1 MSQPPNE
8 LETIRQRARQAVEYY
23 KRQVNSASA
32 DGSNQTGHARPNPS
46 SSPFPTAYHRSME
59 VEAAAQDQCNRVG
72 GQLQGQR
79 SSMEDILHGGVAP
92 ASSNSF
98 YRAKM
103 KAGIIDMRSS
113 YNERIGSGSA
123 RQRSRTFHGPHT
135 SRTRTQTYAMDPYKG
150 PSAPPLSG
158 KLKESPPL
166 PQRPGVGSPP
176 SPSPPQRY
184 PNLAVTVGSSSTA
197 RVGGGPRRNSR
208 GLYRSNSNLEI
219 DSMEGIDDDLPP
231 AALHREYGSTS
242 SLDILASAGQDNYA
256 DMLKDF
262 KNGHSPPRE
271 PRLRQLLQQQQQQ
284 QQQQHQQLQ
293 QQQLQQQQLQQQQLQ
308 QQQLQQQQ
316 LQQQQQ
322 QQQQQQKAVNG
333 VMEKEEDEA
342 SDQGKAK
349 SKSKGKERK
358 IRAKSITG
366 DSSSA
371 GILKK
376 LRGTSSKHDSGDA
389 SSKSDDKCNEDTA
402 SEERLRQKVFVHF
415 DCQSVGVR
423 LSKLSGKKP
432 SLPNHMK
439 NITTGASAASVKRNS
454 YAISSDKDMVECIEE
469 DDSGDGKNN
478 DLVLSCPF
486 FRNEIGGEGSILSG
500 GAPLTAYKHLAPSNT
515 FLSASSNASAMSPP
529 CPCVRHPACSG
540 VAILDS
546 SPSPSGKLLPPL
558 IKHRGYVIEYVDHG
572 AYYYRHYFHSFDHQ
586 NLFGTDDHLGP
597 VAISVRREKVDPE
610 ERANNLGKAEYGLY
624 QYRIICRTSQLTTL
638 RGSIL
643 EDAVPSSGR
652 LSSSRGVPVK
662 DVLEVALGEVNMACL
677 RHATPGPKTADQL
690 LKLDEQGIC
699 TTYKVG
705 IMYCRAGQN
714 SEEEMYNNEC
724 GSPVFDEFLNL
735 IGQKVRLKSFDK
747 YRGGLDCKTDT
758 TGLHS
763 YYTTF
768 NNNEIM
774 FHVSTMLPFTPNNHQ
789 QLLRKRHIGNDI
801 VTIVFQEPGAQPFSP
816 RTVRS
821 QFQHVFIIV
830 RVSCPNTENTRYSMA
845 VSRSKDVPPFG
856 PPIPE
861 KGSFPKSAEFV
872 DFIMAKII
880 NAENAAHRSEKF
892 RTMAQ
897 RTRQEYLKDLA
908 TNFCTNNALDSGS
921 KLSKFALGSGRKK
934 EKSKHRVVP
943 DMYTKGALVWQV
955 QVEDMGSAV
964 QVESLLAVAADT
976 IVLLDSASTD
986 VIFTVPCSTVIGW
999 TLQASS
1005 IRLYFGQGECI
1016 LLRPLS
1022 GDMEE
1027 MTEII
1032 TRLTAVSQGTETMKL
1047 VLKRNGL
1054 GQLGFHIQSEG
1065 IVTDVEPYGFAWEVG
1080 LRKGSRLVEICKVA
1094 TITLNHDQI
1103 VDLLRT
1109 SAVVKVVVVPPLED
1123 GTPRGLMSFNTHL
1136 PFTSLVS
1143 VHTPFFC
1150 PDQSH
1155 FLSHPPHHQLSN
1167 QRPCLSLPQLP
1178 QAPTRGDGRPSMAGS
1193 RSSISTPTS
1202 TPTPHPSSQH
1212 PPSSSTSTNINNT
1225 AAAIT
1230 TAPPSGYYEQSGA
1243 RQGGSIAPSSHGY
1256 SDSTLSSGRGS
1267 DDGRGSSLYGH
1278 SRQESDLY
1286 GSSHDGHLSSGDE
1299 VHSRSASHD
1308 SSDFS
1313 LSSNSRRGLSSSGR
1327 QTQTA
1332 ALRRGEGSN
1341 YHNMEGSG
1349 SSAYMT
1355 GTDSVYN
1362 SVSQHSNYPGPRRQ
1376 FATMDYASSSMP
1388 ATGNIALELLKQTQ
1402 NTKYLLGQEAPP
1414 NAHPAPPPTHPAL
1427 TPTPAG
1433 QGMVGEGVGG
1443 VGGYGGVSSSLL
1455 SLPSGGGGG
1464 GGAGGGSGK
1473 QDMPPPVLRDDTF
1486 PRRKE
1491 SSQLRKTYATKKHL
1505 DSSPMSSNN
1514 SSPRSSSKN
1523 LSGMSSE
1530 ESLNTRHRA
1539 GQQRGAGGA
1548 SSGASRINF
1557 QEELKRL
1564 IDPDISESD
1573 LASLSS
1579 KPPSNRRSRRL
1590 QRTYS
1595 DESLH
1600 STKGSVPTS
1609 TNDLA
1614 PSNDLSIGTDLIFT
1628 TAVPKASDA
1637 GPAPE
1642 NTASERLSPRA
1653 VVDVGRPRVRK
1664 LPDGRTLPDAVSL
1677 DWTDLVHVATKAIE
1691 IDTHPPPPPPLS
1703 QHPNHRREES
1713 DDEAPPP
1720 PRPPSP
1726 KDNISLSSAAGL
1738 STASWLSLSST
1749 PEQRVKEL
1757 EMVMQQLQG
1766 DLDKERRRTSK
1777 MKTEIQDLRAENVRL
1792 QEESQ
1797 TAAAQLRRF
1806 TEWFF
1811 NTIDRQ

>member
-1 MSQPPNE
+1 MSHPPNE

-32 DGSNQTGHARPNPS
+32 DSGGQGGNVRSNAS
-46 SSPFPTAYHRSME
+46 ASPFSSAYHRSMDKE
-59 VEAAAQDQCNRVG
+59 GAQEQCNRVG

-113 YNERIGSGSA
+113 YNERIGSGSS

-135 SRTRTQTYAMDPYKG
+135 GRTRTQTYAVDPYKAK
-150 PSAPPLSG
+150 PSASITG
-158 KLKESPPL
+158 KPKESPAPS
-166 PQRPGVGSPP
+166 QRPNVGSPP

-184 PNLAVTVGSSSTA
+184 TNHQAAMSSTA
-197 RVGGGPRRNSR
+197 RVGGSRRNSR
-208 GLYRSNSNLEI
+208 GLYRSNSNLEM
-219 DSMEGIDDDLPP
+219 DSMECIEDDLPP

-242 SLDILASAGQDNYA
+242 SLDLLASAGQENYA

-284 QQQQHQQLQ
+284 
-293 QQQLQQQQLQQQQLQ
+293 
-308 QQQLQQQQ
+308 
-316 LQQQQQ
+316 
-322 QQQQQQKAVNG
+322 KVMNG
-333 VMEKEEDEA
+333 VMEKEEDEG
-342 SDQGKAK
+342 SDHGKSK
-349 SKSKGKERK
+349 NKSKGKERK
-358 IRAKSITG
+358 TRAKSITG

-371 GILKK
+371 SILKK
-376 LRGTSSKHDSGDA
+376 LRGTSSKHDAGDGPA
-389 SSKSDDKCNEDTA
+389 KSDDKCNEESA
-402 SEERLRQKVFVHF
+402 SEERLRQKAFIHF

-423 LSKLSGKKP
+423 LSKSSKSH
-432 SLPNHMK
+432 SLPNYMK

-454 YAISSDKDMVECIEE
+454 YAVSDKDLAEGTE
-469 DDSGDGKNN
+469 DDDVGDGKNN

-486 FRNEIGGEGSILSG
+486 FRNELGGEGSVLTG
-500 GAPLTAYKHLAPSNT
+500 VAPLAAYKHSTTSNT
-515 FLSASSNASAMSPP
+515 SAMSP
-529 CPCVRHPACSG
+529 CPCVRHPACCG

-546 SPSPSGKLLPPL
+546 SPSPSGKILPPL
-558 IKHRGYVIEYVDHG
+558 VKHRGYVIEYVDHG

-586 NLFGTDDHLGP
+586 NLFGTDDQLGP
-597 VAISVRREKVDPE
+597 VAVSVRREKVDPE
-610 ERANNLGKAEYGLY
+610 ERTNNLGRADYGLY

-643 EDAVPSSGR
+643 EDAIPSSGR
-652 LSSSRGVPVK
+652 LSSSRGVPLK
-662 DVLEVALGEVNMACL
+662 EVLEVAIGEVNLSCL
-677 RHATPGPKTADQL
+677 KQATPGPKTADQL

-699 TTYKVG
+699 TNYKVG
-705 IMYCRAGQN
+705 IMYCRAGQS

-735 IGQKVRLKSFDK
+735 IGQKVRLKGFDK

-774 FHVSTMLPFTPNNHQ
+774 FHISTILPFTPNNHQ

-801 VTIVFQEPGAQPFSP
+801 VTIVFQEPGALPFSP

-830 RVSCPNTENTRYSMA
+830 RVSNPNTENTRYSIA

-856 PPIPE
+856 PPIPDM
-861 KGSFPKSAEFV
+861 GSFPKSAEFV
-872 DFIMAKII
+872 DFLMAKII

-934 EKSKHRVVP
+934 EKTKHRVVP
-943 DMYTKGALVWQV
+943 YMYTKGALVWNV
-955 QVEDMGSAV
+955 QVEDMGSSV
-964 QVESLLAVAADT
+964 QVESLLAIAADT

-1094 TITLNHDQI
+1094 TITLTHDQI

-1123 GTPRGLMSFNTHL
+1123 GTPRG
-1136 PFTSLVS
+1136 
-1143 VHTPFFC
+1143 
-1150 PDQSH
+1150 
-1155 FLSHPPHHQLSN
+1155 
-1167 QRPCLSLPQLP
+1167 
-1178 QAPTRGDGRPSMAGS
+1178 DGRPSMSSS

-1202 TPTPHPSSQH
+1202 TPHVCMATTTPT
-1212 PPSSSTSTNINNT
+1212 TSTMAMAT
-1225 AAAIT
+1225 SSATSAV
-1230 TAPPSGYYEQSGA
+1230 SGSYYEQSGG
-1243 RQGGSIAPSSHGY
+1243 RQSNSTVPTSHGY

-1267 DDGRGSSLYGH
+1267 DDGRGSSFYSH
-1278 SRQESDLY
+1278 SRQESELY
-1286 GSSHDGHLSSGDE
+1286 GSSHDGQLSSGDE
-1299 VHSRSASHD
+1299 LHSRSASHD
-1308 SSDFS
+1308 SSDYS

-1327 QTQTA
+1327 QAQA
-1332 ALRRGEGSN
+1332 ALRRGEASN
-1341 YHNMEGSG
+1341 YLNMEA
-1349 SSAYMT
+1349 SASNTYLP
-1355 GTDSVYN
+1355 GTDSVYS
-1362 SVSQHSNYPGPRRQ
+1362 SVSQHSNFPGPRRQ
-1376 FATMDYASSSMP
+1376 FATMDYTSSSMP

-1414 NAHPAPPPTHPAL
+1414 NAHPAPPPAH
-1427 TPTPAG
+1427 TPTSAG
-1433 QGMVGEGVGG
+1433 PGLAQGGDGGATNFAGVSS
-1443 VGGYGGVSSSLL
+1443 SSSLL
-1455 SLPSGGGGG
+1455 SLQSSGG
-1464 GGAGGGSGK
+1464 GK
-1473 QDMPPPVLRDDTF
+1473 QDMPPPVHRDDTF

-1491 SSQLRKTYATKKHL
+1491 SSQLRKAYSSKKHL
-1505 DSSPMSSNN
+1505 ETSPMSSNN

-1530 ESLNTRHRA
+1530 ESLNTRHRSA
-1539 GQQRGAGGA
+1539 VSSQQRGAGGTT
-1548 SSGASRINF
+1548 GASRINF

-1579 KPPSNRRSRRL
+1579 KPPPNRRSRRL

-1600 STKGSVPTS
+1600 STKGSVGAPS
-1609 TNDLA
+1609 NDVV

-1628 TAVPKASDA
+1628 TAVPKAAESSPGSD
-1637 GPAPE
+1637 

-1653 VVDVGRPRVRK
+1653 VADVGRPRGRK
-1664 LPDGRTLPDAVSL
+1664 LPDGRTLPDAMSL

-1691 IDTHPPPPPPLS
+1691 SDSRTPPPPPLP
-1703 QHPNHRREES
+1703 QHSSPHREDSE
-1713 DDEAPPP
+1713 DEAPPP

-1738 STASWLSLSST
+1738 STASWLSLSSS

-1757 EMVMQQLQG
+1757 ERLVQQLQA

-1777 MKTEIQDLRAENVRL
+1777 QEAEIQDLRAENVRL